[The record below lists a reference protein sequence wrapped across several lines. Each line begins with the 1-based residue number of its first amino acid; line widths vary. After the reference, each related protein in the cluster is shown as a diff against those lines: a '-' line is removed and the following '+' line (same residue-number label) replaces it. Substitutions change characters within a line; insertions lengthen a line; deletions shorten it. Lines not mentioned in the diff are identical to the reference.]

1 MTEKTLAV
9 AVQYVRHASANA
21 LVRPYQN
28 KSALRNAI
36 DMTLLTQPLPEP
48 DHWRVELEV
57 EVSATNAEGLLC
69 FEAGCAVE
77 AIVVTKGMDAE
88 EAEQAL
94 RYTVGASL
102 LGNARALLSSVT
114 ANTGYGPVVLPPIT
128 AERVA
133 RLPAPQALLQESPAV
148 ESSQPE

>member
-9 AVQYVRHASANA
+9 AVQYVRYATANA

-28 KSALRNAI
+28 KSALRNAV

-57 EVSATNAEGLLC
+57 EVTASNAKELLC

-102 LGNARALLSSVT
+102 LGNARAILTSVT

-133 RLPAPQALLQESPAV
+133 RLPAPKDLLQEAV
-148 ESSQPE
+148 NAATSQPE